1 MRAAPRLH
9 AGVVV
14 AVLLASLCAGF
25 TGGVIVWA
33 LWRFDLL
40 RLSDARILH

>member
-1 MRAAPRLH
+1 MRAGPPLH
-9 AGVVV
+9 IGVVL

-25 TGGVIVWA
+25 TGGLIVWA
-33 LWRFDLL
+33 LWRLDLL